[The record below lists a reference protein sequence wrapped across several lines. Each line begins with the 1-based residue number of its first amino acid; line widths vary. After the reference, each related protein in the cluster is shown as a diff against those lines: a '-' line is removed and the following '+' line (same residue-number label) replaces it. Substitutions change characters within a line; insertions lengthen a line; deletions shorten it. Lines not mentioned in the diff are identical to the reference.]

1 MSLNDYLLTYKIFNR
16 VAVYEDILDYEYVL
30 NGYEYYTVTFA
41 SYFRESLQNRMVQIK
56 MLNAILTGLFF
67 NMDENIELFNKFE
80 KMLHYFNDNLKKN
93 ANPQA
98 YQNFMIKE
106 FQFILQDLQDYD
118 EVDKLQEYLEK
129 FIHENI
135 V

>member
-1 MSLNDYLLTYKIFNR
+1 MLTYKIFNR

-30 NGYEYYTVTFA
+30 NGYEYYTVIFA

-129 FIHENI
+129 FIHEN
-135 V
+135 VV